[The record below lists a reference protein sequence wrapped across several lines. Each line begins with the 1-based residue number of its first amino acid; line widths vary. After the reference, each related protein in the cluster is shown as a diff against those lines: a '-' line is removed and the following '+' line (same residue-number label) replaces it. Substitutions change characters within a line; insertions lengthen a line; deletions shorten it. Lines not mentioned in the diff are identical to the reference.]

1 MTHAVLLTELKRRFQ
16 LQHQDKGSGQG
27 QDKGS
32 GKDRGSNQSQ
42 DKNKGSDKE
51 KEEDRNR
58 HVAVRAQSN
67 LPVKSDR
74 AQSDLPVKSDRA
86 QSNLPVI
93 NFLRPVTVHANWMVG
108 SDDKVG
114 MNICLFI

>member
-16 LQHQDKGSGQG
+16 VQHQDKGSSQGQG

-32 GKDRGSNQSQ
+32 
-42 DKNKGSDKE
+42 DKE
-51 KEEDRNR
+51 KEVDRNR

>member
-16 LQHQDKGSGQG
+16 LQQPDKGSNK
-27 QDKGS
+27 DK
-32 GKDRGSNQSQ
+32 
-42 DKNKGSDKE
+42 DKDKE

-74 AQSDLPVKSDRA
+74 AQSNP
-86 QSNLPVI
+86 PVI
-93 NFLRPVTVHANWMVG
+93 DFLRPVTVHANWMVG
-108 SDDKVG
+108 SDDKVDTA
-114 MNICLFI
+114 